1 MQHLFTFLQYKGY
14 NNNPLSARIIAEYIK
29 VSAACLSRRLQ
40 EQQLPVLLLE
50 LRQSEVLQEAYVKT
64 LGEEELLVLVLG

>member
-1 MQHLFTFLQYKGY
+1 MQNLFTFLQQKGY

-40 EQQLPVLLLE
+40 EQQQPVLLLE
-50 LRQSEVLQEAYVKT
+50 ARRLALLQETQQAAV
-64 LGEEELLVLVLG
+64 LLEA